1 MTRNTLK
8 YGSFIVGIFILIYT
22 ELYPISNVF
31 ISIGGLFLLVVGL
44 YLISKGVGDKPEIDP
59 YAVQSYDE
67 EE

>member
-22 ELYPISNVF
+22 ELYAISNVF
-31 ISIGGLFLLVVGL
+31 ISIGDLFLLVVGL

-59 YAVQSYDE
+59 YAVHSYDE

>member
-8 YGSFIVGIFILIYT
+8 YGFFVAGIFILIYT
-22 ELYPISNVF
+22 ELYSVSDVLL
-31 ISIGGLFLLVVGL
+31 SIGGFFLLVVGL
-44 YLISKGVGDKPEIDP
+44 YLISRGIDNKPEIDP

>member
-8 YGSFIVGIFILIYT
+8 YVAFLLGVSILIYT
-22 ELYPISNVF
+22 EFFSKSSKVL
-31 ISIGGLFLLVVGL
+31 SILGLLLLVVGI
-44 YLISKGVGDKPEIDP
+44 YLISKGIGDKPDIDP

>member
-8 YGSFIVGIFILIYT
+8 YGSFLAGIFILIYT
-22 ELYPISNVF
+22 ELYSVSNVLLS
-31 ISIGGLFLLVVGL
+31 ISGLFLLFVGL
-44 YLISKGVGDKPEIDP
+44 YLISKGIGNKPEIDP

>member
-8 YGSFIVGIFILIYT
+8 YGSFVVGILILIYT
-22 ELYPISNVF
+22 ELYSVSNVLL
-31 ISIGGLFLLVVGL
+31 SICGLFLLVVGL
-44 YLISKGVGDKPEIDP
+44 YLISKGIGDKPEIDP